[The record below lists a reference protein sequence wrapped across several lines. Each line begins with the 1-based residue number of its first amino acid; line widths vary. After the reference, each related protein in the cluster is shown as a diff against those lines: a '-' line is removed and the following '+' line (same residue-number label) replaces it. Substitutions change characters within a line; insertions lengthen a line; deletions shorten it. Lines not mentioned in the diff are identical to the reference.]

1 MLAVMSVWLDDL
13 LCTALLPCIVGAPEV
28 TVAGYGN
35 PVAPGRNSQPR
46 ADAARLLAR
55 VPG

>member
-1 MLAVMSVWLDDL
+1 MLAVMSVWLHDL
-13 LCTALLPCIVGAPEV
+13 LCTALPCIVGAPEV

-55 VPG
+55 LPG